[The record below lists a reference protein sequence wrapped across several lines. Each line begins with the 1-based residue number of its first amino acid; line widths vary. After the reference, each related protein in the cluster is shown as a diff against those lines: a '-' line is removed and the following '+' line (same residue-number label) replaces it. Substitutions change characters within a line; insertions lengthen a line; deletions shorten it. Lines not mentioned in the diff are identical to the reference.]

1 MYASRDRLRGKEVSG
16 KTVGLIG
23 VGRTGKLVASMCK
36 QGFGMRVIGYDPYLP
51 ADIAKSILDVEMKAS
66 LSHVLQEADMVSI
79 HVPLTPETRNLF
91 CAESFKIMKRGA
103 VLVNVARGGIV
114 NEDDLYTA
122 LTDGTLAGAGLDVF
136 DAEPPDAMNPLFK
149 LDNVVLTPHNAGM
162 TAESVQRM
170 STTLAQDILRAVNG
184 QPPVNMVNSQIWA
197 SKKQ

>member
-1 MYASRDRLRGKEVSG
+1 
-16 KTVGLIG
+16 
-23 VGRTGKLVASMCK
+23 
-36 QGFGMRVIGYDPYLP
+36 MRVIGYDPYLP
-51 ADIAKSILDVEMKAS
+51 PDIAKSILDVEMKPS
-66 LSHVLQEADMVSI
+66 LADVLQEADMVSI

-91 CAESFKIMKRGA
+91 CTETFKIMKRGA

-114 NEDDLYTA
+114 NEGDLFTA

-170 STTLAQDILRAVNG
+170 STTLAKDILRAVNG
-184 QPPVNMVNSQIWA
+184 QPPVNMVNSEIWA
-197 SKKQ
+197 SKEQ